1 MIQRIQSIYLFLAII
16 FTSLLWL
23 EPFDFSK
30 NEIVEGLTPALA
42 DGEYN
47 IYDNIFFQVLAGLGI
62 LTCFFAIFLY
72 RNRKLQ
78 IKITQASLIINMLLL
93 IISIGMFYQGIVSFN
108 DTVKWSPSLGWFVP
122 ILSGVCIILAMKLIQ
137 KDEKLV
143 KSMDRLR

>member
-1 MIQRIQSIYLFLAII
+1 MIQRIQTIYLLLAII
-16 FTSLLWL
+16 FTALLWL

-30 NEIVEGLTPALA
+30 NEIIDGLSPELA

-47 IYDNIFFQVLAGLGI
+47 IYDNVTFQVLAALGI
-62 LTCFFAIFLY
+62 LTSFIAVFLY

-78 IKITQASLIINMLLL
+78 IRISQISLILNMLLL
-93 IISIGMFYQGIVSFN
+93 IISIGLFYQGITSFK
-108 DTVKWSPSLGWFVP
+108 DTVSWSPSLGWFIP
-122 ILSGVCIILAMKLIQ
+122 IFSGICIILAIKLIQ